1 MACAD
6 CCSNNYCKY
15 CNACA
20 NCHNNYTIVQNYLQ
34 AVRYNWHNKNLG
46 SPKLSFHGDIF
57 IESMFEV
64 LLMLPVDEMVL
75 MTDGILGKLAADK
88 FKSRHQ
94 SLVMKK
100 IPKD

>member
-1 MACAD
+1 
-6 CCSNNYCKY
+6 
-15 CNACA
+15 
-20 NCHNNYTIVQNYLQ
+20 
-34 AVRYNWHNKNLG
+34 
-46 SPKLSFHGDIF
+46 
-57 IESMFEV
+57 MFEV

-75 MTDGILGKLAADK
+75 MTDDILGKLAADK